1 MMQKSAFFFC
11 LLLTTTALRA
21 ATTITGTV
29 TNGTNKSP
37 AANAEVILLKLQGGM
52 SEEARTKS
60 DAQGHYSIVAENGGA
75 PHVLRV
81 MRQDVSYNEPLPPGT
96 EKKDVTVYDAEKKV
110 DGISTSVDA
119 MWIKAEPGSGQA
131 QIAEMFVLKN
141 ASTPPRTQMSDKSF
155 EFTLPAGAV
164 IEFSEA
170 TSPGGV
176 PIKSAAVPQGEA
188 GRYAFIF
195 PIRPGDTTF
204 QIGYH
209 LPYSGELKL
218 DPKASY
224 PTDHVAI
231 GLPKSMQFTGTNSG
245 KTFQLMREE
254 NGTEMY
260 VATSVKPGQPLGFK
274 VSGTGTFPRE
284 QENAEAG
291 DPNTADARRAD
302 NRPGGGLGTPEET
315 PDALHQYRWVL
326 IGGLLLILLG
336 GAAWTVTRTGPPVA
350 TAAAAA
356 APVSRSALVLDALKE
371 ELFQLETERIQAKIS
386 PEEYEKAKSALDA
399 ALQRAIRKQS

>member
-1 MMQKSAFFFC
+1 MIRKAALILS
-11 LLLTTTALRA
+11 LLLAGTAVHA
-21 ATTITGTV
+21 ATIITGTV
-29 TNGTNKSP
+29 TNGTSNTP
-37 AANAEVILLKLQGGM
+37 AANADVILLKLEGGM
-52 SEEARTKS
+52 AEEARTKT
-60 DAQGHYSIVAENGGA
+60 DAQGHYKITAENGGA

-81 MRQDVSYNEPLPPGT
+81 MHQNVSYNEPLPPGT
-96 EKKDVTVYDAEKKV
+96 EKKDVSVFDAAKKV
-110 DGISTSVDA
+110 DAITTSVDA
-119 MWIKAEPGSGQA
+119 MWIKAEPGSRQA

-141 ASTPPRTQMSDKSF
+141 ASTPPRTQMSDKTF

-170 TSPGGV
+170 KSPGGV
-176 PIKSAAVPQGEA
+176 PIKTAAVPQNEA
-188 GRYAFIF
+188 GHYAFIF
-195 PIRPGDTTF
+195 PLRPGETTF
-204 QIGYH
+204 QVGYH
-209 LPYSGELKL
+209 LPYTGELKL

-224 PTDHVAI
+224 PTDHIAI
-231 GLPKSMQFTGTNSG
+231 GLPKSMQFSATNSG
-245 KTFQLMREE
+245 SAFQLMREE

-284 QENAEAG
+284 QETPESG
-291 DPNTADARRAD
+291 DSNTADARRAD

-350 TAAAAA
+350 EAAAAVPA
-356 APVSRSALVLDALKE
+356 SRAALVLDALKE
-371 ELFQLETERIQAKIS
+371 ELFQLESERIQAKIS
-386 PEEYEKAKSALDA
+386 PEEYEKAKSALDS

>member
-1 MMQKSAFFFC
+1 MIRKSTF
-11 LLLTTTALRA
+11 LLSLVLAATTIHA

-37 AANAEVILLKLQGGM
+37 AAHEDVILLKLQGGM

-60 DAQGHYSIVAENGGA
+60 DAQGHYSVVAENGGA

-81 MRQDVSYNEPLPPGT
+81 MHQNVSYNEPLPPGT
-96 EKKDVTVYDAEKKV
+96 EKKDVTVYDAAKKI
-110 DGISTSVDA
+110 DGITTSVDA
-119 MWIKAEPGSGQA
+119 MWIKAEPGTAQA

-141 ASTPPRTQMSDKSF
+141 ASTPPRTQMSEKSF

-231 GLPKSMQFTGTNSG
+231 GLPKSMQFAATNSG
-245 KTFQLMREE
+245 SVFQLMREE

-274 VSGTGTFPRE
+274 VSGTGSFPRE
-284 QENAEAG
+284 QENAQAG
-291 DPNTADARRAD
+291 DPNTADVRRAD

-336 GAAWTVTRTGPPVA
+336 GAAWTVTRTGPPA
-350 TAAAAA
+350 IGAAAA
-356 APVSRSALVLDALKE
+356 APASRSALLLDALKE

-386 PEEYEKAKSALDA
+386 PEEYEKAKSALDS

>member
-1 MMQKSAFFFC
+1 MRKLCLIFLAALLSAST
-11 LLLTTTALRA
+11 LHA

-29 TNGTNKSP
+29 TNGTTGKP
-37 AANAEVILLKLQGGM
+37 ASNAEIILLKLEGGM
-52 SEEARTKS
+52 SEQARTKS
-60 DAQGHYSIVAENGGA
+60 DAAGRYKITAENGGA

-81 MRQDVSYNEPLPPGT
+81 MHQEVSYNEPMPPGT
-96 EKKDVTVYDAEKKV
+96 EKKDVTVYDAAKKIE
-110 DGISTSVDA
+110 GITASVDA

-131 QIAEMFVLKN
+131 QVAQMFVLKN
-141 ASTPPRTQMSDKSF
+141 ASKPPRTQMSEKGF
-155 EFTLPAGAV
+155 EFTLPAGATV
-164 IEFSEA
+164 EFSEA
-170 TSPGGV
+170 MSPGGV
-176 PIKSAAVPQGEA
+176 PIKTAAVPQSEA
-188 GRYAFIF
+188 NHYAFIF
-195 PIRPGDTTF
+195 PLRPGDTTF

-218 DPKASY
+218 DPKTSY
-224 PTDHVAI
+224 PTDHVAV
-231 GLPKSMQFTGTNSG
+231 GLPKSMQFTGTTSG
-245 KTFQLMREE
+245 STFQLMREE

-284 QENAEAG
+284 QENAQQG

-326 IGGLLLILLG
+326 IGGLLLVLVG
-336 GAAWTVTRTGPPVA
+336 GAAWTVTRTGPH
-350 TAAAAA
+350 AAAPAAA
-356 APVSRSALVLDALKE
+356 APASRSALVLEALKE
-371 ELFQLETERIQAKIS
+371 ELFQLESDRIQGKIS
-386 PEEYEKAKSALDA
+386 PEEYEKSKSALDS

>member
-1 MMQKSAFFFC
+1 MMRKSALILS
-11 LLLTTTALRA
+11 LLLAGTSLRA

-29 TNGTNKSP
+29 TNGTSKAP
-37 AANAEVILLKLQGGM
+37 AANEDVILLKLEGGM
-52 SEEARTKS
+52 AEEARTKT
-60 DAQGHYSIVAENGGA
+60 DAQGRFKITAENGGA

-81 MRQDVSYNEPLPPGT
+81 MHQNVSYNEPMPPGT
-96 EKKDVTVYDAEKKV
+96 EKKDVTVFDAAKKV
-110 DGISTSVDA
+110 DGITTSVDA
-119 MWIKAEPGSGQA
+119 MWIKAEPGSGAA

-141 ASTPPRTQMSDKSF
+141 ASTPPRTQMSDKTF

-170 TSPGGV
+170 KSPGGV
-176 PIKSAAVPQGEA
+176 PIKTAAVPQAEA
-188 GRYAFIF
+188 GHYAFIF
-195 PIRPGDTTF
+195 PLRPGDTTF
-204 QIGYH
+204 QVGYH

-224 PTDHVAI
+224 PTDHIAI
-231 GLPKSMQFTGTNSG
+231 GLPKSMQFSATTSG
-245 KTFQLMREE
+245 SAFQLMREE

-260 VATSVKPGQPLGFK
+260 VATTVKPGQPLGFK
-274 VSGTGTFPRE
+274 VSGTGSFPRE
-284 QENAEAG
+284 QETPESG

-326 IGGLLLILLG
+326 IGGLLLVLLG

-350 TAAAAA
+350 VAAAAA
-356 APVSRSALVLDALKE
+356 APASRSALVLDALKE
-371 ELFQLETERIQAKIS
+371 ELFQLESERIQAKIS
-386 PEEYEKAKSALDA
+386 PEEYEKAKSALDS

>member
-1 MMQKSAFFFC
+1 MMRKSALILS
-11 LLLTTTALRA
+11 LLLAGTALHA

-29 TNGTNKSP
+29 TNGTSKAP
-37 AANAEVILLKLQGGM
+37 AANEDVILLKLEGGM
-52 SEEARTKS
+52 AEEARTKT
-60 DAQGHYSIVAENGGA
+60 DAQGRFKITAENGGA

-81 MRQDVSYNEPLPPGT
+81 MHQNVSYNEPMPPGT
-96 EKKDVTVYDAEKKV
+96 EKKDVTVFDAAKKV
-110 DGISTSVDA
+110 DSITTSVDA

-141 ASTPPRTQMSDKSF
+141 ASAPPRTQMSDKSF

-170 TSPGGV
+170 KSPGGV
-176 PIKSAAVPQGEA
+176 PIKTAAVPQSEA
-188 GRYAFIF
+188 GHYAFIF
-195 PIRPGDTTF
+195 PLRPGETTF
-204 QIGYH
+204 QVGYH

-218 DPKASY
+218 DPRASY
-224 PTDHVAI
+224 PTDHIAI
-231 GLPKSMQFTGTNSG
+231 GLPKSMQFSATTSG
-245 KTFQLMREE
+245 SAFQLMREE

-260 VATSVKPGQPLGFK
+260 VATTVKPGQPLGFK
-274 VSGTGTFPRE
+274 VSGTGSFPRE
-284 QENAEAG
+284 QEDAQAG

-326 IGGLLLILLG
+326 IGGLLLVLLG
-336 GAAWTVTRTGPPVA
+336 GAAWTVTRTGPPI
-350 TAAAAA
+350 AAAAA
-356 APVSRSALVLDALKE
+356 TAPASRAALVLDALKE
-371 ELFQLETERIQAKIS
+371 ELFQLESERIQAKIS
-386 PEEYEKAKSALDA
+386 TEEYEKAKSALDT

>member
-1 MMQKSAFFFC
+1 MIQKTAFFLS
-11 LLLTTTALRA
+11 LLLATTALHA

-29 TNGTNKSP
+29 TNGTNKAP
-37 AANAEVILLKLQGGM
+37 AANDDVILLKLQGGM
-52 SEEARTKS
+52 SEEARTKT
-60 DAQGHYSIVAENGGA
+60 DVQGRFKITAENGGA

-81 MRQDVSYNEPLPPGT
+81 MHQNVSYNEPLPPGT
-96 EKKDVTVYDAEKKV
+96 EKKDVTVYDVSKNVE
-110 DGISTSVDA
+110 GINTSVDA

-170 TSPGGV
+170 TSPGGI
-176 PIKSAAVPQGEA
+176 PIKSAAVPQGEV

-195 PIRPGDTTF
+195 PLRPGDTTF

-209 LPYSGELKL
+209 LQYSGELKL
-218 DPKASY
+218 DPKTSY
-224 PTDHVAI
+224 PTDHIAI
-231 GLPKSMQFTGTNSG
+231 GLPKSMQFAATNSG
-245 KTFQLMREE
+245 KAFQLMREE

-274 VSGTGTFPRE
+274 VSGTGSFPRE
-284 QENAEAG
+284 QENAQGG

-326 IGGLLLILLG
+326 IGGLLLVLLA
-336 GAAWTVTRTGPPVA
+336 GAAWTVTRTGPPPV
-350 TAAAAA
+350 AAAAA
-356 APVSRSALVLDALKE
+356 APASRSALVLDALKE
-371 ELFQLETERIQAKIS
+371 ELFQLESERIQAKIS
-386 PEEYEKAKSALDA
+386 PEEYEKAKSALDS